1 MSMTIPLAM
10 FISFNKAT
18 RLHYAKCI
26 TSSQAQ
32 GYVFV
37 VAAGPGAPHDCEGA
51 RRDAG
56 ARPAGAGPGVAP
68 PHGPVRVAAPPVW
81 TRTRGG
87 GGAHG
92 GGAARVFLDTPT
104 LPATM
109 VLGGGRASSAGG
121 APGGA
126 ARTHGVARA
135 MVGGLSAVHGRVA
148 RAGARAA
155 RV

>member
-1 MSMTIPLAM
+1 MFLSWPLDRACPM
-10 FISFNKAT
+10 IV
-18 RLHYAKCI
+18 R
-26 TSSQAQ
+26 
-32 GYVFV
+32 
-37 VAAGPGAPHDCEGA
+37 GPGAT
-51 RRDAG
+51 
-56 ARPAGAGPGVAP
+56 AGPPRRGAPRRRAAPRSCPCRRAAGVAEDA
-68 PHGPVRVAAPPVW
+68 R
-81 TRTRGG
+81 G

-109 VLGGGRASSAGG
+109 VQGGGRASSAGG